1 MKRLAVPVVA
11 ALCVLTTLVPLVQI
25 GLLFRS
31 LDRVRSST
39 RHIWCGR
46 EGEDKKVPA
55 AVLAACRA
63 EGFDFEGTT
72 FEIQYKGSW
81 RRASVKINKR
91 VQILGVVPVVFG
103 FDLVAECEQF

>member
-1 MKRLAVPVVA
+1 M
-11 ALCVLTTLVPLVQI
+11 
-25 GLLFRS
+25 
-31 LDRVRSST
+31 
-39 RHIWCGR
+39 
-46 EGEDKKVPA
+46 
-55 AVLAACRA
+55 LAACRA